1 MEEITAKLEEYIRK
15 ICDAEDDPE
24 FGLDVNLF
32 DTGFLDSVGSMD
44 VIVFVEKTF
53 GVESTQRDLTL
64 YPMNTVNEIAAI
76 VGRKK
81 GLC

>member
-15 ICDAEDDPE
+15 LCEAENDRGV
-24 FGLDVNLF
+24 GLVGSLI

-53 GVESTQRDLTL
+53 GVEISQRDLTL
-64 YPMNTVNEIAAI
+64 YPMNTVNEIATI
-76 VGRKK
+76 VGSKK

>member
-44 VIVFVEKTF
+44 VIVFVEETF